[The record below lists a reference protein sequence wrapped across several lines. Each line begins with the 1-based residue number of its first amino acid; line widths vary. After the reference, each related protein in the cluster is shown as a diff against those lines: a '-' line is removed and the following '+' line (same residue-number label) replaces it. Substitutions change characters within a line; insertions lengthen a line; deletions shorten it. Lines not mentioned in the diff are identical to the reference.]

1 MDLKKELIE
10 NVKKGRFN
18 PEEEGSL
25 IEEIEEIFAFE
36 DSLDEKDRSQRGKK
50 GGPRQLKRKEA

>member
-10 NVKKGRFN
+10 NVKRVGFER
-18 PEEEGSL
+18 EEEGSL

-36 DSLDEKDRSQRGKK
+36 DRLDEKDRRQRSKK
-50 GGPRQLKRKEA
+50 RGSRQ

>member
-36 DSLDEKDRSQRGKK
+36 DSLDEKDRRERSKK
-50 GGPRQLKRKEA
+50 RDSRRLKRK

>member
-10 NVKKGRFN
+10 NVKRVGIDR
-18 PEEEGSL
+18 EEERSL

-36 DSLDEKDRSQRGKK
+36 DSLDEKDRSQRSKKRGK
-50 GGPRQLKRKEA
+50 RQ